1 MNTPIE
7 QFVTKIKQLIPESI
21 GNQDLEKNIRAIASS
36 SFSKL
41 NLVSRDEF
49 DAQTAVLARTREKLE
64 KLELQVDALIQSK

>member
-1 MNTPIE
+1 MNVPIE
-7 QFVTKIKQLIPESI
+7 QFVRKLKQLLPEGGSSE
-21 GNQDLEKNIRAIASS
+21 LESNIRALANS

-64 KLELQVDALIQSK
+64 KLEAQMEALTKSQ

>member
-7 QFVTKIKQLIPESI
+7 QFVTKVKQLLPEGI
-21 GNQDLEKNIRAIASS
+21 NNRELEKNIRALAGS

-64 KLELQVDALIQSK
+64 KLEAQVEALIQAV